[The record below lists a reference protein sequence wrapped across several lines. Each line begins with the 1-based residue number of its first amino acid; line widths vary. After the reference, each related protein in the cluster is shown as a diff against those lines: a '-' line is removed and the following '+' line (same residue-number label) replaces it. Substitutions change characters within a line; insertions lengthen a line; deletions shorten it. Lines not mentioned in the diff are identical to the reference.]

1 MGNRKKEQ
9 EAFEQMFKNKK
20 SSAFPIPGGKG
31 GQGANKAMG
40 TQAKGAS
47 MRSTRGSNRGV

>member
-20 SSAFPIPGGKG
+20 TGASPIPGGKG
-31 GQGANKAMG
+31 GTAVNKAMG
-40 TQAKGAS
+40 TQAKGTS
-47 MRSTRGSNRGV
+47 IRSTRASNRGV